1 VRQLVRGVLSGYGRH
16 ALPQFAAAI
25 AYRVLF
31 SLVPL
36 VAVVVS
42 ILQLVLPENTR
53 QDVTDWLLGV
63 VPGPEEI
70 DASIE
75 RAVSGSRL
83 TPSAVG
89 VIALIGLLWGASGMM
104 ASIRAAFRVIW
115 EGDIRRPYVRGK
127 LLDLLLVLLAGLV
140 VVVAFGATLFVE
152 VVAELG
158 RDVSGLTGVGSDGR
172 TAALVAQAFASLA
185 VTFGVFAVL
194 YRIVPP
200 RPPAFRALW
209 PGALLGALGFHL
221 ATTAYGFYLARFGN
235 FDAVYGSLGA
245 VLGFLVV
252 VYVGALVLL
261 LGAELVAVSSFSG
274 EEDRAARQ

>member
-1 VRQLVRGVLSGYGRH
+1 MRRYVRALLSGYGRH

-36 VAVVVS
+36 VALVVCV
-42 ILQLVLPENTR
+42 LQLVLPENTR

-63 VPGPEEI
+63 VPGPKEI
-70 DASIE
+70 DESVE
-75 RAVSGSRL
+75 RAVSGSAL

-89 VIALIGLLWGASGMM
+89 VVALIGLLWGASGMM

-115 EGDIRRPYVRGK
+115 ESDVRRPYVRGK
-127 LLDLLLVLLAGLV
+127 LLDFSLVLLAGLV

-158 RDVSGLTGVGSDGR
+158 RDVSGLTGVGSEGR
-172 TAALVAQAFASLA
+172 AAALVAQALASVA

-200 RPPAFRALW
+200 APPTFRALW
-209 PGALLGALGFHL
+209 PGALLGAAAFHL
-221 ATTAYGFYLARFGN
+221 ATTAYGFYLARFGD

-274 EEDRAARQ
+274 EEDRVAQQ